1 MGSALDLWTAY
12 RERAFLTSPQP
23 FLGYFFMLEDCK
35 ASNRPVKVQEPHF
48 KVFPEFVGASYLRR
62 YELFCRKLVLER
74 HYTASAFIASTA
86 DGGIKGRF
94 STPAEDL
101 SLERF
106 ARVLV
111 AIWGALDRNMETTV
125 HRLINGDSRNLSF
138 LSDDSIHLVVTSP
151 PYWNLKRYNENPD
164 QLGHIQD
171 YEAFLLEL
179 EKVWRHIYRI
189 LVPGGRLVCVVGDVC
204 VARREFGRHLVF
216 PLHGD
221 ICVICRRIG
230 FDNLNPIIWHKIANA
245 SYEVENGSKFLG
257 KPYEPNAII
266 KNDIEFILMQRK
278 PGGYRKPTNEQRD
291 ASRIAKDDFDRWF
304 QQIWNIT
311 GASTKRHPAPFPLE
325 LATRLVRMF
334 SFTGDTVL
342 DPFCGSGTTMVA
354 ALRTDRNSIG
364 VEIDLEYCRMTARY
378 LKAETADLFSTAKLM
393 FEKAAAKTKSG
404 VKEDSTLYEVRPA
417 RKRLE

>member
-1 MGSALDLWTAY
+1 MSNASQKPSRHTLPPLRELMGNT
-12 RERAFLTSPQP
+12 
-23 FLGYFFMLEDCK
+23 
-35 ASNRPVKVQEPHF
+35 
-48 KVFPEFVGASYLRR
+48 
-62 YELFCRKLVLER
+62 
-74 HYTASAFIASTA
+74 I
-86 DGGIKGRF
+86 
-94 STPAEDL
+94 
-101 SLERF
+101 
-106 ARVLV
+106 
-111 AIWGALDRNMETTV
+111 
-125 HRLINGDSRNLSF
+125 HRLINGDARELAF
-138 LSDDSIHLVVTSP
+138 LDDSSVHLAVTSP

-171 YEAFLLEL
+171 YEAFLFEL

-204 VARREFGRHLVF
+204 VARRNFGRHLVF
-216 PLHGD
+216 PLHAD

-266 KNDIEFILMQRK
+266 KNDMEFILMQRK
-278 PGGYRKPTNEQRD
+278 PGGYRQPTNEQRD
-291 ASRIAKDDFDRWF
+291 ASRIEKETFDRWF

-311 GASTKRHPAPFPLE
+311 GASTKNHPAPYPLE

-354 ALRTDRNSIG
+354 ALRSGRNSIG
-364 VEIDLEYCRMTARY
+364 IEIDPEYCRMAAKY
-378 LKAETADLFSTAKLM
+378 LKAETGDFFTTAELR
-393 FEKAAAKTKSG
+393 FERAPTETSAM
-404 VKEDSTLYEVRPA
+404 VKEDSALYEVRPA
-417 RKRLE
+417 KERLE